1 MKIAYFQ
8 DSHNVYRSKM
18 NMNQKLVLILTVL
31 LLSLSACS
39 PGGTPIQAPPIPEVE
54 PTQTHEPTE
63 VPATDI
69 PEVEPTPEPEPET
82 LIFTDDLERTVELSG
97 PAQRIVTLG
106 PSSLESL
113 FAIGAGKQVVGRE
126 EFSTYPEEALEVT
139 SVGSLW
145 GELPTEAILA
155 LEPDLII
162 APEIISPEQI
172 QTLEDLGLTVYFQAN
187 PTDFE
192 GLWENLRD
200 LATLSGHTDEAEAL
214 IAGLDAR
221 VKAVLEV
228 IAPLS
233 YMPSVF
239 YELDATDPQNP
250 YTVGRG
256 TFIELII
263 TLSGGFNIGSVL
275 EGQYAPISS
284 EEIITQN
291 PEIILLADAPYGV
304 TPESVAERA
313 GWDAIRAVTNGAVY
327 EFDPFL
333 VSVPG
338 PRLVDGLEAMARIL
352 HPEAFE

>member
-1 MKIAYFQ
+1 MT
-8 DSHNVYRSKM
+8 RKM
-18 NMNQKLVLILTVL
+18 VLSLIVL
-31 LLSLSACS
+31 LLALSACTPKVVS
-39 PGGTPIQAPPIPEVE
+39 PDVQE
-54 PTQTHEPTE
+54 PTSESPYPVPTNE
-63 VPATDI
+63 NIALPKPQNLA
-69 PEVEPTPEPEPET
+69 
-82 LIFTDDLERTVELSG
+82 FTDDLGRSIILDG

-126 EFSTYPEEALEVT
+126 DFSTYPEAALEVT

-145 GELPTEAILA
+145 GELPTETILA
-155 LEPDLII
+155 LEPDLVI

-172 QTLEDLGLTVYFQAN
+172 QTLEELGLTVYFQAN
-187 PTDFE
+187 PISFD

-200 LATLSGHTDEAEAL
+200 LAALSGHESEAEEV
-214 IAGLDAR
+214 IASLDAR
-221 VKAVLEV
+221 VKVVSEA

-233 YMPSVF
+233 DIPTVF

-250 YTVGRG
+250 YTIGTG
-256 TFIELII
+256 TFIDIII
-263 TLSGGFNIGSVL
+263 TMSGGFNIGSVL
-275 EGQYAPISS
+275 EGPYAPISS
-284 EEIITQN
+284 EEVITQN
-291 PEIILLADAPYGV
+291 PEIILLADAPYGI
-304 TPESVAERA
+304 TPESIAERA
-313 GWDAIRAVTNGAVY
+313 GWDVIDAVVKDKVF